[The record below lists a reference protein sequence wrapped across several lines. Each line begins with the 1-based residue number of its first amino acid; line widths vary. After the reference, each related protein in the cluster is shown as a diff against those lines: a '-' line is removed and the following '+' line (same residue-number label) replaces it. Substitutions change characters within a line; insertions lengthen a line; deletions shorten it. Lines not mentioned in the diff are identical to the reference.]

1 MAKKVPLGL
10 VLLALVAGVMWSPA
24 EATQHPNPKEFT
36 EWGWPQPYEKVSQ
49 RSIDWLKAKGWW
61 PLIYAY
67 QPLWL
72 GQSVIRVAGDMGFAA
87 KRGLEMQFVS
97 FLAGPAVNEAIIA
110 GKAQVGS
117 GGPFPTTT
125 MLSRRA
131 PLRGLAVISYG
142 YRHAIMVPP
151 ASPIKRPANLK
162 GKNIGLVVG
171 SGAEYGYVTWAKA
184 NEFDPFRDATVK
196 NIPVPDQA
204 TMPKGLDAVVPWD
217 PAVDLMLQERKNA
230 VLFADTTDFMYYFGT
245 MYVREEIVREV
256 PDVAQAIVDMF
267 METVLYSRYNPKQTA
282 EFLKKDPVIES
293 YPFEIISSENQ
304 AYVNN
309 LKPSWTYPFSDF
321 IAVEGERVSRW
332 LFQGNRIKA
341 EVPAAEWK
349 AYLVH
354 DFMDRTYKK
363 LGWRVPVQPPYFPPG
378 TTVEALKKWVQSGSM
393 YKQILPYHL
402 KSPQPFP
409 EQGDLVA
416 PWYFAGKWYYA
427 K

>member
-1 MAKKVPLGL
+1 MVKRMPLGL
-10 VLLALVAGVMWSPA
+10 LVLMLVLGLVWTPTT
-24 EATQHPNPKEFT
+24 ATRHPNPKEFT
-36 EWGWPQPYEKVSQ
+36 EWGWPQPYEKVSEK
-49 RSIDWLKAKGWW
+49 SVKWLKDKGWW
-61 PLIYAY
+61 PLVYAY

-87 KRGLEMQFVS
+87 ERGLEMQFVS

-131 PLRGLAVISYG
+131 PLKGLAVISYG
-142 YRHAIMVPP
+142 YRHAIMIAPT
-151 ASPIKRPANLK
+151 SPVKRAADLK
-162 GKNIGLVVG
+162 GKSIGLVVG

-184 NEFDPFRDATVK
+184 NGVDPFKDATVK

-230 VLFADTTDFMYYFGT
+230 TLFADTTDFMYYFGT

-267 METVLYSRYNPKQTA
+267 IETILYSRYNPKQTV
-282 EFLKKDPVIES
+282 EFLKRDPVIES
-293 YPFEIISSENQ
+293 YPFEIIYSENQ
-304 AYVNN
+304 AYVNK
-309 LKPSWTYPFSDF
+309 LKPSWTYPFADY

-332 LFQGNRIKA
+332 LVQGNRIKTEVQA
-341 EVPAAEWK
+341 EEWK
-349 AYLVH
+349 AYLLR
-354 DFMDRTYKK
+354 DFMDRTYKR
-363 LGWRVPVQPPYFPPG
+363 LGWKVPIQPPYFPTG
-378 TTVEALKKWVQSGSM
+378 TTVERLKRWVQTGSM

-409 EQGDLVA
+409 EPGDLVA
-416 PWYFAGKWYYA
+416 PWYFAGKWYYP